1 MISLTQMGNT
11 SLDSTPGNNLSER
24 VRHTLD
30 DLAGIRESLLS
41 ISNPKNNLSQ
51 APAQALDLELAGELK
66 SVVDALRLLL
76 WAYIQALSAK
86 SGRDP
91 EEVLS
96 WYKME
101 LAVEMLRSAGKSSA
115 ETRKGSIADFE
126 RMVNQTLSAAAKV
139 PDFKHTQ

>member
-1 MISLTQMGNT
+1 M
-11 SLDSTPGNNLSER
+11 DSTSAKSDLSVR

-30 DLAGIRESLLS
+30 DLAAIRESLLAVS
-41 ISNPKNNLSQ
+41 DQ
-51 APAQALDLELAGELK
+51 AIASSDIQGQVLDLELAGELK

-86 SGRDP
+86 SGRAP

-101 LAVEMLRSAGKSSA
+101 LAVEMLRSASGRPGA
-115 ETRKGSIADFE
+115 TKGGAIADFE
-126 RMVNQTLSAAAKV
+126 RMVNQTLSAAAKA
-139 PDFKHTQ
+139 PQADRSQ